1 MSSTPSDPASWPPV
15 HFLDTPEAL
24 HTAVEEWKQAPV
36 LGVDCESNSFFAY
49 RERLCLLQ
57 VTALGRD
64 YVVDPIALGEELRI
78 INPLLADPS
87 QVTIFHSAE
96 YDLMLLQQD
105 LEADVRGLFDTQVA
119 MTLLQYER
127 TGLAHLL
134 SESYG
139 LEVSKKEQRSDWG
152 KRPLSQSQIDYA
164 RTDTHYLP
172 DLYQRL
178 RGELVDKNMLAAADG
193 ENRRLEVEVLKPR
206 EPNYEGWKK
215 MKQARKM
222 NGAELARLRELFVWR
237 EKTAQKIDKPVF
249 RVLANEALT
258 DLAVKP
264 ARDMRDLAGRK
275 GVGWPKAKRT
285 GEAILEALGKAKGV
299 EIEVPVK
306 RVDPAERKR
315 RKLHRENYE
324 ALRNWRK
331 SMANELNLPSERLV
345 HRRHLEEISK
355 RLPRTRE
362 SLLQVVPLND
372 WQREHLEESLLAL
385 LVELPDPG
393 QGS

>member
-1 MSSTPSDPASWPPV
+1 MTSSPSDPASWPPV

-24 HTAVEEWKQAPV
+24 HDAVEEWKQAPV

-57 VTALGRD
+57 VTAFEQD
-64 YVVDPIALGEELRI
+64 YVVDPIALGDELRM
-78 INPLLADPS
+78 INPLLADPD
-87 QVTIFHSAE
+87 QITIFHSAE
-96 YDLMLLQQD
+96 YDLMLLKQD
-105 LEADVRGLFDTQVA
+105 LEAEVRGLFDTQVA

-134 SESYG
+134 SENYG
-139 LEVSKKEQRSDWG
+139 LQVSKKEQRSDWG
-152 KRPLSQSQIDYA
+152 KRPLTQSQIDYA

-178 RGELVDKNMLAAADG
+178 HGELIDKNMLRAAEG
-193 ENRRLEVEVLKPR
+193 ENRRLETEVLEPR

-215 MKQARKM
+215 MKQARRM
-222 NGAELARLRELFVWR
+222 SGAELARLRELFVWR

-249 RVLANEALT
+249 RVLANETLA

-275 GVGWPKAKRT
+275 GVGWPKAKRS
-285 GEAILEALGKAKGV
+285 GEAILDALGKAKGV
-299 EIEVPVK
+299 EVEVPVK
-306 RVDPAERKR
+306 KVDPAERRR
-315 RKLHRENYE
+315 RKVSRENYE

-331 SMANELNLPSERLV
+331 SMADELNLPSERLV
-345 HRRHLEEISK
+345 HRRHLEEIAK

-372 WQREHLEESLLAL
+372 WQREHLEESLLVL
-385 LVELPDPG
+385 LAELPDPD
-393 QGS
+393 QKP